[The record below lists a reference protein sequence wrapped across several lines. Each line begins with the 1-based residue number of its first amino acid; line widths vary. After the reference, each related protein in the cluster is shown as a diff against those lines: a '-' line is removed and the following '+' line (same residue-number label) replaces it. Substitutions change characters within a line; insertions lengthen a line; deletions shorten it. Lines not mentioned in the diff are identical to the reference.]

1 LSAPCFFSSLPCPVI
16 APLPSQVS
24 AGFLYACISVNT
36 VLDKLSV
43 RLYKQIY
50 RYMAQAIAIAN
61 QKGGCGKTTTSI
73 NLAGALAEQGEDV
86 LLIDADPQGS
96 ALRWRSLNSGP
107 KAAFTVVSLPTP
119 VLHKEITALSKRYP
133 YVIVDCPPGGPTG
146 IDNITRS
153 ALMAVDLVIV
163 PVQPSPLDLWSGED
177 MAGLIA
183 KARQIHAGLQSRI
196 LITRRLS
203 NTTLGREARE
213 AAQAFGIPVLRTEI
227 TQRVALAESI
237 VAGQTIFEY
246 APGSA
251 SAEEFRNLRKETLA
265 GLEEG
270 RHELEAAAAAEGT
283 R

>member
-1 LSAPCFFSSLPCPVI
+1 
-16 APLPSQVS
+16 
-24 AGFLYACISVNT
+24 
-36 VLDKLSV
+36 
-43 RLYKQIY
+43 
-50 RYMAQAIAIAN
+50 MAQAIAIAN

-73 NLAGALAEQGEDV
+73 NLAGAFAESGADV

-96 ALRWRSLNSGP
+96 ALRWRSLNRAPRAGFS
-107 KAAFTVVSLPTP
+107 VVSLPTP
-119 VLHKEITALSKRYP
+119 VLHKEITALSQRYP
-133 YVIVDCPPGGPTG
+133 YVIVDCPPGGPSG

-153 ALMAVDLVIV
+153 ALMAVQLVIV

-183 KARQIHAGLQSRI
+183 KARQIHPDLQSRI

-213 AAQAFGIPVLRTEI
+213 AAQEFGIPVLKTEI

-246 APGSA
+246 APSSA
-251 SAEEFRNLRKETLA
+251 SSEEFRNLR
-265 GLEEG
+265 
-270 RHELEAAAAAEGT
+270 LEALAALAEPAAAEEISPAAHV